1 MPATIAGMKLLTSL
15 LLLCGSLW
23 WGPLSSA
30 HAAESTALPK
40 VFSAELIGTYTPE
53 RLTQITDKELQ
64 VFLTGSTRGFEHFK
78 GKFAPPKYALKLYR
92 LKYLSVVPELGQR
105 SIVASG
111 LVAIPDSPAA
121 DLPVISYQHG
131 TVFEKDSVPS
141 RPEQSME
148 TRLVLSQFGG
158 QGYAVIAADYIG
170 LGDSELANSY
180 FVRDSIEQATFDLY
194 VAAMKFL
201 EQQGK
206 KPSALTTL
214 GWSQGG
220 YSNMILLRKLE
231 REGVKV
237 AASVTA
243 AGAVDIGLFIL
254 RGLTNPRP
262 FDAVFRSAAL
272 SNMLFALE
280 QYRQLPGMAQ
290 QAIRPEFYPTAKAFY
305 DFKIDFK
312 EYMTRV
318 PADPREMM
326 RKEFIEQMTLGAG
339 SFVQL
344 LDESAS
350 YRWLSRTPLRSYY
363 GGRDEAVPDFI
374 AGLAVEYQKILGKR
388 NGEVRSAGNDA
399 DHRATY
405 VHALIDAKPWM
416 DEQVKQAQ
424 TTR

>member
-1 MPATIAGMKLLTSL
+1 MVRMKILSALLLTVVSL
-15 LLLCGSLW
+15 VSTLPSTAL
-23 WGPLSSA
+23 
-30 HAAESTALPK
+30 AAESAALPK
-40 VFSAELIGTYTPE
+40 VFSAELIGTYSPQ
-53 RLTQITDKELQ
+53 RLADIADKELQ

-78 GKFAPPKYALKLYR
+78 GKFAPPKFGLKLYKLR
-92 LKYLSVVPELGQR
+92 YLSVVPEMGQR
-105 SIVASG
+105 SIIASG
-111 LVAIPDSPAA
+111 LVAIPDTPSKA
-121 DLPVISYQHG
+121 LPVISYQHG

-141 RPEQSME
+141 RPDQSME
-148 TRLVLSQFGG
+148 TRLILSQFGG
-158 QGYAVIAADYIG
+158 QGYAVIAADYFG
-170 LGDSELANSY
+170 LGDSELPNSY

-194 VAAMKFL
+194 MAAMKFL
-201 EQQGK
+201 DQQGK
-206 KPSALTTL
+206 KPTALATM

-220 YSNMILLRKLE
+220 YSNMIFLRKLE
-231 REGVKV
+231 REGIKV

-280 QYRQLPGMAQ
+280 NYRQVPGMARE
-290 QAIRPEFYPTAKAFY
+290 AIRPEYYPTVKAFY

-312 EYMTRV
+312 EYMNRV
-318 PADPREMM
+318 PVDPRDMM
-326 RKEFIEQMTLGAG
+326 RPEFISQMTMGAG
-339 SFVQL
+339 PFVQL

-374 AGLAVEYQKILGKR
+374 AGLAVGYQMILGKR
-388 NGEVRSAGNDA
+388 NGEIRTAGEDA

-405 VHALIDAKPWM
+405 VHALIDAKPWV
-416 DEQVKQAQ
+416 DTQVQAVKVLVP
-424 TTR
+424 

>member
-1 MPATIAGMKLLTSL
+1 MRTFFRT
-15 LLLCGSLW
+15 LCLGLW
-23 WGPLSSA
+23 VLCVGV
-30 HAAESTALPK
+30 HAAEPQALPK
-40 VFSAELIGTYTPE
+40 VFSAELIGTYSAE
-53 RLTQITDKELQ
+53 RLTQIGDQELKA
-64 VFLTGSTRGFEHFK
+64 FLTGSTRGFEHYQ
-78 GKFAPPKYALKLYR
+78 GKFLKPKNGLKLYKFR
-92 LKYLSVVPELGQR
+92 YLSVVPELSQR

-111 LVAIPDSPAA
+111 LVAIPDTPATQ
-121 DLPVISYQHG
+121 LPVMSYQHG

-141 RPEQSME
+141 RPDQSIE
-148 TRLVLSQFGG
+148 TRLMLSQFGG
-158 QGYAVIAADYIG
+158 QGYVVIAADYFG
-170 LGDSELANSY
+170 LGDSELNNSY
-180 FVRDSIEQATFDLY
+180 FVRDSIEQSTFDLY

-206 KPSALTTL
+206 KPSGLATM

-220 YSNMILLRKLE
+220 YSNMILLRKFE

-237 AASVTA
+237 GASVTA

-280 QYRQLPGMAQ
+280 SYRQVPGMAS
-290 QAIRPEFYPTAKAFY
+290 QAIRPEYYPTAKAFY
-305 DFKIDFK
+305 DFKIDFN

-318 PADPREMM
+318 PVDPREMI
-326 RKEFIEQMTLGAG
+326 RQDFIAQMTMG
-339 SFVQL
+339 SGQFVQM

-350 YRWLSRTPLRSYY
+350 YRWLSKTPLRSYY

-374 AGLAVEYQKILGKR
+374 ARLAVDYQNTLGKK
-388 NGEVRSAGNDA
+388 NAEALSTGADA

-405 VHALIDAKPWM
+405 VHALIDALPWVNGL
-416 DEQVKQAQ
+416 VK
-424 TTR
+424 

>member
-1 MPATIAGMKLLTSL
+1 MRTFFRT
-15 LLLCGSLW
+15 LCLGLW
-23 WGPLSSA
+23 VLCVGV
-30 HAAESTALPK
+30 HAAEPQALPK
-40 VFSAELIGTYTPE
+40 VFSAELIGTYSAE
-53 RLTQITDKELQ
+53 RLTQIGDQELKA
-64 VFLTGSTRGFEHFK
+64 FLTGSTRGFEHYQ
-78 GKFAPPKYALKLYR
+78 GKFLKPKNGLKLYKLR
-92 LKYLSVVPELGQR
+92 YLSVVPELSQR

-111 LVAIPDSPAA
+111 LVAIPDTPATQ
-121 DLPVISYQHG
+121 LPVMSYQHG

-141 RPEQSME
+141 RPDQSIE
-148 TRLVLSQFGG
+148 TRLMLSQFGG
-158 QGYAVIAADYIG
+158 QGYVVIAADYFG
-170 LGDSELANSY
+170 LGDSELNNSY
-180 FVRDSIEQATFDLY
+180 FVRDSIEQSTFDLY

-206 KPSALTTL
+206 KPAGLATM

-220 YSNMILLRKLE
+220 YSNMILLRKFE

-237 AASVTA
+237 GASVTA

-280 QYRQLPGMAQ
+280 SYRQVPGMAS
-290 QAIRPEFYPTAKAFY
+290 QAIRPEYYPTAKAFY

-318 PADPREMM
+318 PVDPREMM
-326 RKEFIEQMTLGAG
+326 RQDFIAQMTMG
-339 SFVQL
+339 SGQFVQM

-350 YRWLSRTPLRSYY
+350 YRWLSKTPLRSYY

-374 AGLAVEYQKILGKR
+374 ARLAVDYQNTLGKK
-388 NGEVRSAGNDA
+388 NAEALSTGADA

-405 VHALIDAKPWM
+405 VHALIDALPWVNGL
-416 DEQVKQAQ
+416 VK
-424 TTR
+424 